1 MAGLVTCFAEI
12 SLLPDLLALRY
23 EDNFDQ
29 TIDQWTRLLTEIGCN
44 TGHVEV
50 ADFASVE
57 VEISNMA
64 IDAWNMSRKIK
75 LLDEYGQLTDAG
87 QRLTAQSN
95 IPPVQR
101 HHGDHLTV
109 QNILATQVAAHYRG
123 DQELDIPKLLQ
134 QAARSLE
141 NNTHPWGRY
150 CPGLLLV
157 EFSALCYYAETNA
170 TTAQSLAAGL
180 LAVRQTAMQG
190 LSQPTAEASVLEILS
205 EFTDAVAAYYEL
217 SPDLNNWLDHV
228 TLTGARASA
237 ILLKYCCLLREGSL
251 IGPVNFLTCVPE
263 HERTQQE
270 NTKLITLRDGS
281 QWTRNLG
288 LHDLGELL
296 KIVLDGNFRS
306 VKRAVLP
313 QLGTDLRSRQQVGN
327 RIRIQDNRHRTRD
340 SRKIDLGL
348 AMELLVA
355 LILSK
360 TDSPDRVDSHC
371 VVVER
376 HPNNYAPS
384 RMSDIQAEYAQSKPN
399 ERYFIM
405 AEVSARNSTDT
416 VSYQEQLEQAYAHAE
431 ILQQKNPDQIV
442 YALIVNTG
450 KIGELFRLQQVY
462 KQCIEDTKLTE
473 TSKIRLV
480 PFAGHDLATAIQQLQ
495 QGVDDDLPV
504 ERQVLFSSERLAAG
518 MDALRLAMFD
528 DREREEGWMAQLFCD
543 TVSADSSLEFKPRS
557 DDGGFSPV

>member
-1 MAGLVTCFAEI
+1 MVPKHH
-12 SLLPDLLALRY
+12 SK
-23 EDNFDQ
+23 
-29 TIDQWTRLLTEIGCN
+29 WTR
-44 TGHVEV
+44 
-50 ADFASVE
+50 D
-57 VEISNMA
+57 
-64 IDAWNMSRKIK
+64 
-75 LLDEYGQLTDAG
+75 
-87 QRLTAQSN
+87 
-95 IPPVQR
+95 
-101 HHGDHLTV
+101 
-109 QNILATQVAAHYRG
+109 
-123 DQELDIPKLLQ
+123 
-134 QAARSLE
+134 
-141 NNTHPWGRY
+141 
-150 CPGLLLV
+150 
-157 EFSALCYYAETNA
+157 
-170 TTAQSLAAGL
+170 
-180 LAVRQTAMQG
+180 
-190 LSQPTAEASVLEILS
+190 
-205 EFTDAVAAYYEL
+205 
-217 SPDLNNWLDHV
+217 
-228 TLTGARASA
+228 
-237 ILLKYCCLLREGSL
+237 
-251 IGPVNFLTCVPE
+251 
-263 HERTQQE
+263 
-270 NTKLITLRDGS
+270 
-281 QWTRNLG
+281 LG

-306 VKRAVLP
+306 VKRVVLP

-371 VVVER
+371 VVVAR
-376 HPNNYAPS
+376 HPNNYASS